1 MITKEM
7 FIREIRKQIL
17 RIDKGKQDDFNFLGF
32 VERDNLAPNVML
44 YFQDVS
50 AGGYIYYNWISGN
63 VDLRYKLKNLTIQTK
78 IKDIKKILK

>member
-7 FIREIRKQIL
+7 FIKEIRKQIL

-32 VERDNLAPNVML
+32 VEQDDLTPDVML

-50 AGGYIYYNWISGN
+50 VSGYIYYNWISGN
-63 VDLRYKLKNLTIQTK
+63 MNLRYKLKKVNITTK